1 MSLSIAAI
9 IVIGTSAFAAM
20 VLIYTYKGLQ
30 VQAKASG
37 ETDAVLSP
45 LRKFIDPKKLLSIRF
60 AFGIALAVLGMAF
73 LILNN
78 VLLPVVYVPAGVSL
92 GFLGWNLPFLWFML
106 KVRKRKQLFDSQILH
121 LTMTLA
127 NGLRSGQALPQ
138 ALDAASQRI
147 GDPMHE
153 ELAQVLNESRYGLD
167 LAEALER
174 LHTRMPGED
183 LRLLI
188 TSIRLTLQSGGSL
201 ADVLERMV
209 VMIRSRTEF
218 HEKLKTMTAQGRFE
232 AIAMSLAPVFVYVLL
247 RLIDPELMKP
257 LTGTFIGWCTIGG
270 VAVMISIGFF
280 IINKIVTIEV

>member
-9 IVIGTSAFAAM
+9 IFIGTSAFAAM
-20 VLIYTYKGLQ
+20 VLIYAYKGLQ

-78 VLLPVVYVPAGVSL
+78 VLLPVVYVPAGVLL
-92 GFLGWNLPFLWFML
+92 GFLGWKLPFLWFML

>member
-1 MSLSIAAI
+1 MSITLAAI
-9 IVIGTSAFAAM
+9 VFIGTVAFAAM
-20 VLIYTYKGLQ
+20 VLINAYQGLQ
-30 VQAKASG
+30 TRTTVSG
-37 ETDAVLSP
+37 NADATLSP

-60 AFGIALAVLGMAF
+60 ALSIVFAVFGAAV

-78 VLLPVVYVPAGVSL
+78 VLLPIVYIPVGVLL
-92 GFLGWNLPFLWFML
+92 GFLGWKLPFLWFML

-138 ALDAASQRI
+138 ALEAASQRM
-147 GDPMHE
+147 GDPMRE
-153 ELAQVLNESRYGLD
+153 ELALVLNESRYGLD
-167 LAEALER
+167 LTEALER
-174 LHTRMPGED
+174 LYARMQGED

-188 TSIRLTLQSGGSL
+188 TSVRLTLQSGGSL

-218 HEKLKTMTAQGRFE
+218 NEKVKTMTAQGRFE
-232 AIAMSLAPVFVYVLL
+232 AIALSLAPLAVYAIL

-257 LTGTFIGWCTIGG
+257 LTSTFIGWCTIVG
-270 VAVMISIGFF
+270 VVIMITTGFF

>member
-1 MSLSIAAI
+1 MSLSVAAI
-9 IVIGTSAFAAM
+9 IFIGTSAFAAM

-30 VQAKASG
+30 VQATASG

-78 VLLPVVYVPAGVSL
+78 VLLPVVYVPAGVLL
-92 GFLGWNLPFLWFML
+92 GFLGWKLPFLWFML

>member
-9 IVIGTSAFAAM
+9 IFIGTSAFAAM
-20 VLIYTYKGLQ
+20 VLIYAYKGLQ
-30 VQAKASG
+30 AQAKASG

-60 AFGIALAVLGMAF
+60 AFGIAFAVLSMAF

-78 VLLPVVYVPAGVSL
+78 VLLPVVYVPAGVLL
-92 GFLGWNLPFLWFML
+92 GFLGWKLPFLWFML

-147 GDPMHE
+147 GDPMRE
-153 ELAQVLNESRYGLD
+153 ELALVLNESRYGLD

-218 HEKLKTMTAQGRFE
+218 HEKLQEPLHPRQQGSRR
-232 AIAMSLAPVFVYVLL
+232 
-247 RLIDPELMKP
+247 RL
-257 LTGTFIGWCTIGG
+257 
-270 VAVMISIGFF
+270 
-280 IINKIVTIEV
+280 

>member
-9 IVIGTSAFAAM
+9 IFIGTSAFAAM
-20 VLIYTYKGLQ
+20 VLIYAYKGLQ

-78 VLLPVVYVPAGVSL
+78 VLLPVVYVPTGVLL
-92 GFLGWNLPFLWFML
+92 GFLGWKLPFLWFML

>member
-9 IVIGTSAFAAM
+9 IFIGTSAFAAM
-20 VLIYTYKGLQ
+20 VLIYAYKGLQ

-37 ETDAVLSP
+37 ETDVVLSP

-60 AFGIALAVLGMAF
+60 AFGIAFAVLGMAF

-78 VLLPVVYVPAGVSL
+78 VLLPLVYVPAGVSL
-92 GFLGWNLPFLWFML
+92 GFLGWKLPFLWFML

-138 ALDAASQRI
+138 ALDAASQRM
-147 GDPMHE
+147 GDPMRE
-153 ELAQVLNESRYGLD
+153 ELALVLNESRYGLD

-270 VAVMISIGFF
+270 VAIMISIGFF

>member
-9 IVIGTSAFAAM
+9 IFIGTSAFAAM
-20 VLIYTYKGLQ
+20 VLIYAYKGLQ

-45 LRKFIDPKKLLSIRF
+45 LRKFIDPKKLFSIRF
-60 AFGIALAVLGMAF
+60 AFGIAFAVLGMAF

-92 GFLGWNLPFLWFML
+92 GFLGWKLPFLWFML

-138 ALDAASQRI
+138 ALDAASQRM
-147 GDPMHE
+147 GDPMRE
-153 ELAQVLNESRYGLD
+153 ELALVLNESRYGLD

-218 HEKLKTMTAQGRFE
+218 HEKLKTMTEQGRFE

-270 VAVMISIGFF
+270 VAIMISIGFF

>member
-9 IVIGTSAFAAM
+9 IFIGTSAFAAM

-30 VQAKASG
+30 VQATASG

-78 VLLPVVYVPAGVSL
+78 VLLPVVYVPAGVLL
-92 GFLGWNLPFLWFML
+92 GFLGWKLPFLWFML

-138 ALDAASQRI
+138 ALDAASQRM
-147 GDPMHE
+147 GDPMRE
-153 ELAQVLNESRYGLD
+153 ELALVLNESRYGLD

-280 IINKIVTIEV
+280 IINTIVTIEV

>member
-1 MSLSIAAI
+1 MSIQLAAI
-9 IVIGTSAFAAM
+9 IFAGTTAFAAM
-20 VLIYTYKGLQ
+20 VLIYAYKGLL
-30 VQAKASG
+30 VQGPGAN
-37 ETDAVLSP
+37 DADMLLSP
-45 LRKFIDPKKLLSIRF
+45 MRKFIDPRKLLSVRF
-60 AFGIALAVLGMAF
+60 ALGIFLAVLGVAV
-73 LILNN
+73 LILGN
-78 VLLPVVYVPAGVSL
+78 VLSPLVYVPVGAGL
-92 GFLGWNLPFLWFML
+92 GFVGWKLPYLWFMT
-106 KVRKRKQLFDSQILH
+106 KVKKRKQMFDSQILH

-138 ALDAASQRI
+138 ALEAASQRM
-147 GDPMHE
+147 GEPMSE
-153 ELAQVLNESRYGLD
+153 ELALVLNEARYGLD
-167 LAEALER
+167 LTEALER

-209 VMIRSRTEF
+209 VMIRARTEF

-232 AIAMSLAPVFVYVLL
+232 AIAMSLAPVFVYFIL

-257 LTGTFIGWCTIGG
+257 LTGTLIGWCTIGG
-270 VAVMISIGFF
+270 VAIMISVGFF

>member
-9 IVIGTSAFAAM
+9 IFIGTSAFATM
-20 VLIYTYKGLQ
+20 VLIYAYKGLQ
-30 VQAKASG
+30 AQAKVSG

-60 AFGIALAVLGMAF
+60 AFGIAFAVLGMAF

-78 VLLPVVYVPAGVSL
+78 ELLPVVYVPAGVSL
-92 GFLGWNLPFLWFML
+92 GFLGWKLPFLWFML

-138 ALDAASQRI
+138 ALDAASQRM
-147 GDPMHE
+147 GDPMRE
-153 ELAQVLNESRYGLD
+153 ELALVLNESRYGLD

-270 VAVMISIGFF
+270 VAIMISIGFF

>member
-1 MSLSIAAI
+1 MSISLAAI
-9 IVIGTSAFAAM
+9 IFVGTSAFASM
-20 VLIYTYKGLQ
+20 VLIYAYRDLQ
-30 VQAKASG
+30 ARVEAAG
-37 ETDAVLSP
+37 GADAALSP
-45 LRKFIDPKKLLSIRF
+45 LRKFIDPRRLLTARF
-60 AFGIALAVLGMAF
+60 ALGIALAVLGVVF

-78 VLLPVVYVPAGVSL
+78 VLSPMICVPAGVL
-92 GFLGWNLPFLWFML
+92 LFFAGWKLPLLWFML

-138 ALDAASQRI
+138 ALEAASQRM
-147 GDPMHE
+147 GDPMRE
-153 ELAQVLNESRYGLD
+153 ELALVLNESRFGLD
-167 LAEALER
+167 LTESLER
-174 LHTRMPGED
+174 LHTRMPSED

-201 ADVLERMV
+201 SDVLERMV

-232 AIAMSLAPVFVYVLL
+232 AIAMSLAPVFVYIIL

-270 VAVMISIGFF
+270 VAVMIAIGFF